1 VDTPAPGEASAARFL
16 FSNADEPQTP
26 VGRAIN
32 GEFLADEERLL
43 RLLESIEK
51 WQREIAGLGLEIQTA
66 AAATVHHTHDY
77 DLRALVRRCR
87 SEGYGWH
94 TLGVRYS
101 LGDALR
107 DMLKPGMVLTLLG
120 GLAHGRVR
128 SPAELLFPWL
138 RPLSLWWGNRFSSDV
153 AL

>member
-1 VDTPAPGEASAARFL
+1 MNCAIRRRVWERHPFGWAPIME
-16 FSNADEPQTP
+16 DK
-26 VGRAIN
+26 
-32 GEFLADEERLL
+32 
-43 RLLESIEK
+43 K
-51 WQREIAGLGLEIQTA
+51 WQREVAGLGLAIHTAPA
-66 AAATVHHTHDY
+66 AAVHHTHDY
-77 DLRALVRRCR
+77 DLRALLRRCR

-101 LGDALR
+101 LGDAIR
-107 DMLKPGMVLTLLG
+107 DMLDPGMALTLLG
-120 GLAHGRVR
+120 GLARGRVR